1 MDFYL
6 YASLGAMFGAYGWS
20 VSRQNMNPSSVP
32 IWMTAKANL
41 FTALGTTTSLVMLLS
56 LGVSWYNFGFTS
68 FLQSLGASG
77 LGALIAGFLP
87 HSFRFMLAALS
98 APLGIIILAV
108 LW

>member
-6 YASLGAMFGAYGWS
+6 YALLGAMFGAYGWS
-20 VSRQNMNPSSVP
+20 MGQQNMNPSSVP
-32 IWMTAKANL
+32 IWMTAKPNL
-41 FTALGTTTSLVMLLS
+41 FTALGTITSLVMLLS

-68 FLQSLGASG
+68 FLISLGASC

-87 HSFRFMLAALS
+87 HSFRFILAALS
-98 APLGIIILAV
+98 APLGIIIVSV